1 MKFHKVIPYKLK
13 RLIPMAMI
21 AGMPLLTSTSCEK
34 DPIPTRDVEY
44 TFDTNTADEKFL
56 NLQPFRDLAND
67 KTIRYIYLV
76 PTGTWGGLMDKN
88 ITIFRQNALQPAIEI
103 SPKIKGKGDF
113 NFHLGEASKVPAD
126 SLWYVQQG
134 WTINKKYQK

>member
-1 MKFHKVIPYKLK
+1 
-13 RLIPMAMI
+13 MALI

-34 DPIPTRDVEY
+34 KEPIPTRDVEY
-44 TFDTNTADEKFL
+44 TFDSNSADERLL
-56 NLQPFRDLAND
+56 NLQPLRDLAND

-76 PTGTWGGLMDKN
+76 PTGYWNNMKDKN

-113 NFHLGEASKVPAD
+113 DFHLGSASKVPAD